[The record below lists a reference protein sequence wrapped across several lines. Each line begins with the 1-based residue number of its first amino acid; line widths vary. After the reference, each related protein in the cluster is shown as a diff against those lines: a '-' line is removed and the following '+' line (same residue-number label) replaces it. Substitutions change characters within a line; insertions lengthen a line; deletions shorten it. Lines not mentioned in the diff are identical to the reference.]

1 MKGKLILVLIG
12 LVALGV
18 WLRSRS
24 PLATDSPQPDECAS
38 SANGYLHSLM
48 TGDSLS
54 AAGFWK
60 PGVEPKRLFAVHNFH
75 QVINGPFLK
84 SSGEPFNIPRVHY
97 EYEIE
102 SSTKGGIPI
111 RKRWNILMEPSTKDY
126 GGLDCAI
133 VDVVDAE

>member
-1 MKGKLILVLIG
+1 MKALSMISVLSVS
-12 LVALGV
+12 LAMFAC
-18 WLRSRS
+18 RTNTS
-24 PLATDSPQPDECAS
+24 PFAEDTKPDTCAS
-38 SANGYLHSLM
+38 NANGYLHSLM

-60 PGVEPKRLFAVHNFH
+60 PGVEPKRLFAVHDFH
-75 QVINGPFLK
+75 QITNGPFLNA
-84 SSGEPFNIPRVHY
+84 SGEAFKIPRVHY

-111 RKRWNILMEPSTKDY
+111 RKRWNIIMEPSTKDY
-126 GGLDCAI
+126 GGFECSI